1 LSIVKLLTVVNGE
14 LLFHYR
20 ARMKIFGRDF
30 ESEPI
35 ARWSLAVVF
44 GWLGVMRVLE
54 GGDALGSVLPVGT

>member
-1 LSIVKLLTVVNGE
+1 
-14 LLFHYR
+14 
-20 ARMKIFGRDF
+20 MKIFGRDF

-54 GGDALGSVLPVGT
+54 GGRRARQRPSGGDVILVVNWLEEVKAKLRRRNR

>member
-1 LSIVKLLTVVNGE
+1 
-14 LLFHYR
+14 
-20 ARMKIFGRDF
+20 MKIFGRDF